1 MPNSDLTPPPMRSTP
16 DRIRHAL
23 LFECLALAL
32 VIPSGSHLF
41 GLQTETMGVIGVGS
55 AVTAVLWN
63 YLYNLGFDHLLQY
76 FTGSTTKTLLLRVI
90 HTLLFEA
97 GLQIVLLP
105 AIALYLKIS
114 LLDSFYMSF
123 SIALFYLVY
132 AFFFNLAY
140 DSLFPIRR
148 HHTPEPASPS

>member
-1 MPNSDLTPPPMRSTP
+1 MSGSEMLPPPMRSTP

-32 VIPSGSHLF
+32 VIPVGSLLF
-41 GLQTETMGVIGVGS
+41 GLKIEQMSLIGIGS
-55 AVTAVLWN
+55 AITATVWN
-63 YLYNLGFDHLLQY
+63 YIYNLGFDHTLQRLVGN
-76 FTGSTTKTLLLRVI
+76 TRKNVTLRVV

-114 LLDSFYMSF
+114 IINAFSMSF
-123 SIALFYLVY
+123 SIAVFYLIY
-132 AFFFNLAY
+132 AFFFNIAY
-140 DSLFPIRR
+140 DILFPV
-148 HHTPEPASPS
+148 TSTGSSAAYGK